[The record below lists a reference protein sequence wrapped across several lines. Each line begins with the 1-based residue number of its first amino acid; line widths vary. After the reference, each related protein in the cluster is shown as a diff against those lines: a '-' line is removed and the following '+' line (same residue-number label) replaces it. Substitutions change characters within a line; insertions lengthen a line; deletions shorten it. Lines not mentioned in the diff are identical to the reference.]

1 MKSEN
6 AVERSM
12 TAVRESALELGFE
25 PLESGLAE
33 RIVDYGIEALI
44 ECTLA
49 AQEGGAIDVNVR
61 GVMYA
66 RSIERIGAAIAALYR
81 DATIAVC

>member
-6 AVERSM
+6 AVEHSI

-25 PLESGLAE
+25 PLESGLVE

-49 AQEGGAIDVNVR
+49 AQKGSAIDVNVR

-66 RSIERIGAAIAALYR
+66 RSIERVGAAIAAQYQ
-81 DATIAVC
+81 DTTIAVC